1 MAAPPRATGT
11 LRLNTRGRSQKVAE
25 IVAQSIAEYILNED
39 LKPGDALP
47 NERIMTESLA
57 VGRATLR
64 EGLRLLETQGVLVIR
79 PGPGGGPVLRE
90 PMPADLA
97 SSMTLMLQSM
107 RVTFL
112 QVIEARTAIE
122 PEIARAAA
130 LTHTAEQLD
139 RLREA
144 NEVLAASKTQAGEF
158 RAAYHVFHE
167 LLGEMT
173 ANVVLQVLASTLR
186 KVSEPL
192 HEQVAWGPRSERA
205 AVQTHLRLLAA
216 IEKRDGDTAHREIAD
231 HMRWYR
237 SYFERR
243 YPSLLSQIVRWA
255 PAA

>member
-1 MAAPPRATGT
+1 MAAPPRPAAA

-47 NERIMTESLA
+47 NERVMTESLA

-64 EGLRLLETQGVLVIR
+64 EGLRLLETQGVIVIR
-79 PGPGGGPVLRE
+79 PAPGGGPVLRE

-107 RVTFL
+107 RVSFL
-112 QVIEARTAIE
+112 QVVEARTAIE
-122 PEIARAAA
+122 PEIARIAA
-130 LTHTAEQLD
+130 LERTDEQLEG
-139 RLREA
+139 LREA
-144 NEVLAASKTQAGEF
+144 SAVLVASPAQPGEF
-158 RAAYHVFHE
+158 RSAYHRFHE

-216 IEKRDGDTAHREIAD
+216 IERRDGGAAHGEIAD
-231 HMRWYR
+231 HMRWYH

-243 YPSLLSQIVRWA
+243 YPHLLGQIVRWTPSA
-255 PAA
+255 

>member
-1 MAAPPRATGT
+1 M
-11 LRLNTRGRSQKVAE
+11 AE

-47 NERIMTESLA
+47 NEQMMTESLA

-64 EGLRLLETQGVLVIR
+64 EGLRLLETQGVIVIR

-90 PMPADLA
+90 TKPADLA

-112 QVIEARTAIE
+112 QVVEARTAIE

-130 LTHTAEQLD
+130 AQRTDAQLE

-144 NEVLAASKTQAGEF
+144 DDVLVASPNRPEEF
-158 RAAYHVFHE
+158 RAAYHAFHE

-173 ANVVLQVLASTLR
+173 GNGVLHVLASTLR
-186 KVSEPL
+186 QVSEPL
-192 HEQVAWGPRSERA
+192 HEQVAWGPRSARA
-205 AVQTHLRLLAA
+205 AVQTHLRVLAA
-216 IEKRDGDTAHREIAD
+216 IEARDGDAAGQEIAD

-243 YPSLLSQIVRWA
+243 YPQLLGQIVRWT
-255 PAA
+255 PTS